1 MILFPAIDIYEGKA
15 VRLYGGD
22 YSKVTVYG
30 EPAEIARR
38 FEDAG
43 AEWVHIVD
51 LNGAESSGTNF
62 DKISQ
67 IASGTRLK
75 IQTGG
80 GVRSAQRAK
89 ELLDSGATRVV
100 FGTVCVTEPETVEE
114 ALASYGTEA
123 VVCGLDARDG
133 LVAVRGWKE
142 RSALTPEELG
152 KRLTRAG
159 VRYFLYT
166 DVSRDGKLTGVD
178 IDGTAALSKAL
189 GADVIASGGVKD
201 LSDLERLKERGVY
214 GAILGK
220 AYYENKIDLKEAL
233 RICTI

>member
-1 MILFPAIDIYEGKA
+1 M
-15 VRLYGGD
+15 
-22 YSKVTVYG
+22 
-30 EPAEIARR
+30 
-38 FEDAG
+38 
-43 AEWVHIVD
+43 
-51 LNGAESSGTNF
+51 
-62 DKISQ
+62 
-67 IASGTRLK
+67 
-75 IQTGG
+75 
-80 GVRSAQRAK
+80 
-89 ELLDSGATRVV
+89 
-100 FGTVCVTEPETVEE
+100 
-114 ALASYGTEA
+114 
-123 VVCGLDARDG
+123 
-133 LVAVRGWKE
+133 
-142 RSALTPEELG
+142 
-152 KRLTRAG
+152 TRAG

>member
-1 MILFPAIDIYEGKA
+1 MP
-15 VRLYGGD
+15 
-22 YSKVTVYG
+22 VT
-30 EPAEIARR
+30 AR
-38 FEDAG
+38 
-43 AEWVHIVD
+43 
-51 LNGAESSGTNF
+51 
-62 DKISQ
+62 K
-67 IASGTRLK
+67 
-75 IQTGG
+75 
-80 GVRSAQRAK
+80 RSCA
-89 ELLDSGATRVV
+89 
-100 FGTVCVTEPETVEE
+100 
-114 ALASYGTEA
+114 ALT
-123 VVCGLDARDG
+123 RDG
-133 LVAVRGWKE
+133 LGAVRGWKE

-178 IDGTAALSKAL
+178 IDGTAALTKAL